1 MIEKDTVKLL
11 RECDLGIKMGVS
23 SISDMLPYAKSEKM
37 KFYLSSSKSEHERL
51 ARECEALLEDY
62 GDEGKNPNPLISGM
76 SAMKSA
82 MRLGLHPTD
91 HNVADI
97 MLDGCAMGIKSLS
110 ENLNKYTRAEEKAKD
125 ITKKLISME
134 DALARKMREFL

>member
-23 SISDMLPYAKSEKM
+23 SIADMLPYAKSERM
-37 KFYLSSSKSEHERL
+37 KSCLTSSKSEHERL
-51 ARECEALLEDY
+51 ARECESMLEQY
-62 GDEGKNPNPLISGM
+62 GDEGKNPNPLITGM

-82 MRLGLHPTD
+82 IKLGIHPKD
-91 HNVADI
+91 SNIADI
-97 MLDGCAMGIKSLS
+97 MLDGCAMGIKTLS

-134 DALARKMREFL
+134 DALAKRMREFL